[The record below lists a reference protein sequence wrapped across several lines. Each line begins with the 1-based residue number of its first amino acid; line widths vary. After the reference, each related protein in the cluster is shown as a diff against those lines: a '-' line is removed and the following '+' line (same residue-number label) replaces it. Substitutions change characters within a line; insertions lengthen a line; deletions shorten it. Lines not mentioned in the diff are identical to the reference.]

1 MGRKVNTLENILSRA
16 IRDEEKGC
24 LLYITSLNKK
34 GYPLVSFNNK
44 TYKASRLVYE
54 MLYGVIKDEQ
64 EIDHTCYERRCVERT
79 HLRALTHRE
88 NVLHSKTYDEKRNH
102 RLRTL
107 IGEHPQV
114 KFFPILLTL
123 NDLGALWHCG
133 SIANVRKC
141 LRTMSSAFPN
151 EFCYERFKAGRGRKP
166 ALYAIGIQPSLI
178 DTLLNEDAQRETPA
192 EDILTFAA

>member
-64 EIDHTCYERRCVERT
+64 EIDHTCYD
-79 HLRALTHRE
+79 L
-88 NVLHSKTYDEKRNH
+88 NVARN
-102 RLRTL
+102 
-107 IGEHPQV
+107 
-114 KFFPILLTL
+114 
-123 NDLGALWHCG
+123 
-133 SIANVRKC
+133 C
-141 LRTMSSAFPN
+141 LD
-151 EFCYERFKAGRGRKP
+151 C
-166 ALYAIGIQPSLI
+166 L
-178 DTLLNEDAQRETPA
+178 
-192 EDILTFAA
+192 